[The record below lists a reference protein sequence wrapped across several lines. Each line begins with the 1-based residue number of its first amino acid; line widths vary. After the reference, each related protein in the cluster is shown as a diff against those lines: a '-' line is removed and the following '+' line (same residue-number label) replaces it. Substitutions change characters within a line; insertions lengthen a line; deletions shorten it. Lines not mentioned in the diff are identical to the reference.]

1 MTRIIN
7 RLFRSTWFPL
17 SLQLVMLGAFFLL
30 ITGGL
35 MANTGDMAFAK
46 VLRNTNLANLIV
58 WSYWWPLI
66 ILSAVFLGRVWC
78 AVCPMELLTS
88 LASRIGLRRR
98 PPAFLRSGW
107 VITGFYVLILFV
119 GIHMLAIHRVPLRMA
134 LYMLLLLTTA
144 IVSGLL
150 FSRNAFCAY
159 VCPVGHLLGLYAR
172 LAPMGWR
179 VADPE
184 LCAHCKDLSCI
195 SEKTAY
201 AFQGRSCG
209 VGCRPPRLDDNTQ
222 CLLCGQCL
230 KACDRHNPGL
240 EGRPN
245 PGWFRRRWFKDILS
259 LEPLTAAQVG
269 FCMIVSGFVVYEVF
283 TEWSVTESLL
293 LWLPSRLEAAWGLTG
308 TLGHGLVTSFLLF
321 LALPALVWLLPFG
334 AYRLVGGRLEAGR
347 YLKRFGIAF
356 VPIMAAAHVTKA
368 VLKTTSRIPY
378 WAHSVSDP
386 VGIAAARGIM
396 DRSIRLAP
404 LPAWRGPLVTV
415 VSLGAMAIGLWLSVL
430 VVRRVRLELL
440 PEGGPRTAA
449 LYLIPGIY
457 GGAFFLMF
465 VAWRV
470 FQ

>member
-17 SLQLVMLGAFFLL
+17 SIQLIMLAAFLL
-30 ITGGL
+30 LIIGGFL
-35 MANTGDMAFAK
+35 ANTGDMAFAK

-78 AVCPMELLTS
+78 ALCPMELLTS

-98 PPAFLRSGW
+98 PPAFFRSGW
-107 VITGFYVLILFV
+107 AITTFYILILFV

-134 LYMLLLLTTA
+134 LYMLLLLATA

-159 VCPVGHLLGLYAR
+159 ICPVGHLLGLYAR

-179 VADPE
+179 VANPE

-209 VGCRPPRLDDNTQ
+209 VGLQPGKLDDNTQ

-245 PGWFRRRWFKDILS
+245 PGWHRRRWFKDILN

-269 FCMIVSGFVVYEVF
+269 FCMVVSGFVVYEVL
-283 TEWSVTESLL
+283 TEWSATKTLL
-293 LWLPSRLEAAWGLTG
+293 LWIPSRLEAALDVTG
-308 TLGHGLVTSFLLF
+308 AVGHGLVTSLLIF
-321 LALPALVWLLPFG
+321 VALPVLLWMLPLG
-334 AYRLVGGRLEAGR
+334 LYRLVGGRLETGL

-368 VLKTTSRIPY
+368 VLKTTSRISY
-378 WAHSVSDP
+378 WAYTASDP
-386 VGIAAARGIM
+386 VGVTTAKAII
-396 DRSIRLAP
+396 DKNIRLAP
-404 LPAWRGPLVTV
+404 SPVWRDPLISI
-415 VSLGAMAIGLWLSVL
+415 VSLSAMAVGLTLSVL
-430 VVRRVRLELL
+430 VVRKLTTALLADRGLES
-440 PEGGPRTAA
+440 AA
-449 LYLIPGIY
+449 LYLIPGLY
-457 GGAFFLMF
+457 GGVFFLMF
-465 VAWRV
+465 VVWRL
-470 FQ
+470 F